1 MKVPISGDVLGVP
14 VRRESSMSYGFPSRK
29 GKAAYDA
36 GMAARGPYAKG
47 VAKRAEILDTALA
60 VIDEHGYT
68 GATVKQLAEA
78 VGLSQ
83 NGLLHYFGSKDTLFL
98 EIVRRHEK
106 DVAAQ
111 VDPEHADFAANLAER
126 ILNAASDSTEKPG
139 MSTLML
145 SLATAASEA
154 THPAHDYMRSRY
166 EVMREI
172 TTSVLTVLQTRGQ
185 FPADGD
191 PAAAAALIA
200 SALDG
205 LQMQWLYDPTVDVGG
220 NLTYLMTALGIDG
233 ATETGLES

>member
-1 MKVPISGDVLGVP
+1 MPC
-14 VRRESSMSYGFPSRK
+14 GFGTRK

-68 GATVKQLAEA
+68 GATVKQLADA

-98 EIVRRHEK
+98 EIVRRHEE
-106 DVAAQ
+106 DVAEQ
-111 VDPEHADFAANLAER
+111 VDPEHADFAANLPER
-126 ILNAASDSTEKPG
+126 ILNAASDSIAKPG

-145 SLATAASEA
+145 NMATAASEG

-172 TTSVLTVLQTRGQ
+172 TTSVLTVLQSRGQ

-205 LQMQWLYDPTVDVGG
+205 LQMQWLYDPTIDVEKH
-220 NLTYLMTALGIDG
+220 LTYLLTSLGID
-233 ATETGLES
+233 ATSPGGPPSL

>member
-1 MKVPISGDVLGVP
+1 
-14 VRRESSMSYGFPSRK
+14 MSCGFGFGK

-68 GATVKQLAEA
+68 GATVKQLADA

-98 EIVRRHEK
+98 EIVRRHEQ

-126 ILNAASDSTEKPG
+126 ILSAASDSTARPG

-145 SLATAASEA
+145 NLAPAASEA
-154 THPAHDYMRSRY
+154 THPAHDYMRNRY

-172 TTSVLTVLQTRGQ
+172 TTSALTVLQARGE

-205 LQMQWLYDPTVDVGG
+205 LQMQWLYDPAVDVEGS
-220 NLTYLMTALGIDG
+220 LTYLLTALGVG
-233 ATETGLES
+233 GPTSR

>member
-1 MKVPISGDVLGVP
+1 
-14 VRRESSMSYGFPSRK
+14 
-29 GKAAYDA
+29 
-36 GMAARGPYAKG
+36 MAARGPYAKG

-68 GATVKQLAEA
+68 GATVKQLADA

-98 EIVRRHEK
+98 EIVRRHEE
-106 DVAAQ
+106 DVAEQ
-111 VDPEHADFAANLAER
+111 VDPEHADFAANLPER
-126 ILNAASDSTEKPG
+126 ILNAASDSIAKPG

-145 SLATAASEA
+145 NMATAASEG

-172 TTSVLTVLQTRGQ
+172 TTSVLTVLQSRGQ

-205 LQMQWLYDPTVDVGG
+205 LQMQWLYDPRIDVEGH
-220 NLTYLMTALGIDG
+220 LTYLLTALGVG
-233 ATETGLES
+233 NSTNGGRLQRP